1 MRLKEDVVFG
11 ETEAGNPLYI
21 IATDDNRISFIVVP
35 ISGQV
40 ENMVEVVRKSL
51 GTTKEKSTNL
61 ESELL
66 LPLFKV
72 STEYKDAYVGH

>member
-51 GTTKEKSTNL
+51 GTTKEK
-61 ESELL
+61 
-66 LPLFKV
+66 
-72 STEYKDAYVGH
+72 